1 MPKEVLDLRN
11 FSGGLN
17 NNTNP
22 RDLDT
27 SEFQELKGFSIET
40 PGKLKISGAVDN
52 LAHTSSSNEERFA
65 STLNHGNGL
74 FHFNTDRD
82 PDNGALSNTELLLI
96 NDIPGSKVKVFDKTD
111 GAFIGT
117 SEIDYGTTA
126 TTVDYY
132 AVDGQVRVSANN
144 QDNTNNQNK
153 WYGYINR
160 VFHYGNDD
168 VDVHLIRSVNG
179 FNVDNAYPS
188 PLKSGAHSAPDGYGY
203 QVNQLQNYQVGN
215 TDFLGAPNNQTE
227 LLFNRNAASWS
238 VAANEIT
245 PTGTNK
251 LDTVATALN
260 ASYTGWSSGY
270 GPLGLYM
277 WFDPADQNTADQTGA
292 DINVFA
298 NSLNKKYSIW
308 VTNIYDDQESNATHV
323 GYIKQP
329 PTLTADRKRKL
340 YWSIIGRIPNKK
352 RQTGFKVYW
361 ALDDDD
367 VVGIKYL
374 FMEIDFEKGIR
385 QPGTDVYVKLGQTTH
400 NNSGAITLINNEK
413 MFATGAS
420 FSATN
425 MQSIKGSTNI
435 QELSI
440 LEPYIERGYNPLG
453 RAGTWFKTSV
463 ILNRRAYIG
472 NIRYYDENNKLQTAN
487 DTVLKSEVNQFDTF
501 DREKRLDVEINDG
514 DDIIKLASVGS
525 KLLEFKRNSLF
536 IINCSRDQEL
546 LEATLKYKGCE
557 KDYHV
562 VQAEGFVAWFN
573 KYGVFLYDGEQLR
586 DLLIGPTG
594 QKRFKDWNTQYY
606 SDDAVI
612 GYVPDK
618 QTLIIANPAIGE
630 AGGNPSGGI
639 LEIDLKTLGWAYSAL
654 KANAVDVSN
663 FVNVNDGKLVWYE
676 QNGSN
681 IELKYW
687 NPEPAL
693 KGGANT
699 SVLLKTAAFDF
710 EDPSRDKTITTVY
723 INYKNGEDITVKGF
737 TDVAAS
743 NDGSAFNS
751 VTLGTLAGN
760 NDTTN
765 RVAKFKVRGI
775 TSAFK
780 KVKTF
785 GIELSG
791 NTDQEDFEINDM
803 QIVHRIKTIK

>member
-1 MPKEVLDLRN
+1 MPKEVLDLRS

-27 SEFQELKGFSIET
+27 SEFQEIKGLSLET
-40 PGKLKISGAVDN
+40 PGKLKVSGAVAD
-52 LAHTSSSNEERFA
+52 LPHVSSADEEKFTT
-65 STLNHGNGL
+65 TLNHGNGL
-74 FHFNTDRD
+74 FHFNSDRD
-82 PDNGALSNTELLLI
+82 PNDAALSNTELLLI
-96 NDIPGSKVKVFDKTD
+96 NDVTNHKVKVFDKTD
-111 GAFIGT
+111 GAYESG
-117 SEIDYGTTA
+117 SEIDYGTTG

-144 QDNTNNQNK
+144 QANTNNQNK

-168 VDVHLIRSVNG
+168 VNVHLIRTVNG
-179 FNVDNAYPS
+179 FTVDNSYPS
-188 PLKSGAHSAPDGYGY
+188 PLKSGTHSAPDGYGY

-215 TDFLGAPNNQTE
+215 TDFLGTPNNQTE
-227 LLFNRNAASWS
+227 LLFNRNAASWT
-238 VAANEIT
+238 VAANSIT

-251 LDTVATALN
+251 LDTVASAFN

-277 WFDPADQNTADQTGA
+277 WFNPADQGTADEAGA
-292 DINVFA
+292 NITAYA

-340 YWSIIGRIPNKK
+340 YWSLIGRVPNKK

-367 VVGIKYL
+367 IVGIKYL
-374 FMEIDFEKGIR
+374 FIEIDFEKGVR
-385 QPGTDVYVKLGQTTH
+385 QAGTDVYVKLGQTTE
-400 NNSGAITLINNEK
+400 NNSGAISADNER

-420 FSATN
+420 FTDGTT
-425 MQSIKGSTNI
+425 QSIRGSANI
-435 QELSI
+435 QTLPTI
-440 LEPYIERGYNPLG
+440 EPYDEIGYNPMG
-453 RAGTWFKTSV
+453 RAGSWFKTSV

-472 NIRYYDENNKLQTAN
+472 NIRYYDINNKLQTAN
-487 DTVLKSEVNQFDTF
+487 DTVLKSEVNKFDTF
-501 DREKRLDVEINDG
+501 DRDKRLDVEINDG
-514 DDIIKLASVGS
+514 DDIIKLAAVGS

-663 FVNVNDGKLVWYE
+663 FINLNDGKLVWFE
-676 QNGSN
+676 KDSN
-681 IELKYW
+681 DIELKYW
-687 NPEPAL
+687 NPESSL

-699 SVLLKTAAFDF
+699 DILLKTAAFDF
-710 EDPSRDKTITTVY
+710 GDPSRDKTITTVY

-737 TDVAAS
+737 TDVASS
-743 NDGSAFNS
+743 NDGSAFSS

-785 GIELSG
+785 GLELSG
-791 NTDQEDFEINDM
+791 STDQQDFEINDM